1 MKKYIAITLTLVVV
15 AVIGIS
21 LSNPKNSNIMYEFD
35 GETVSAET
43 YYEMMIEN
51 YGHEL
56 AFQYLEKAYL
66 ETIEVSDDIKSMSKL
81 QAQAMLT
88 EETTDEEKEAITES
102 LVALG
107 YKGIDDLEKFFQHS
121 NIRRDMIAK
130 NYSKYIDLDA
140 LAADLKPR
148 LVTHVLV
155 LATQEEEDH
164 DKAKTP
170 TKEEKHLMDKVDAV
184 LKDSKDIKLDM
195 IKVSDSET
203 IVGENLGYVDK
214 NTQLVESFLVEALK
228 TKEKTISGWV
238 KSSFGYHRI
247 YVESSNIKDFS
258 ESDDFISA
266 IQEYDKTLSYKVMLG
281 VMKESGVII
290 NQDFEAKLLK
300 GLEG

>member
-1 MKKYIAITLTLVVV
+1 MKKYIAIALTIILV

-21 LSNPKNSNIMYEFD
+21 LSNQKNSNTMYEFD
-35 GETVSAET
+35 GEVVSAET

-56 AFQYLEKAYL
+56 AFQFLEKSYL
-66 ETIEVSDDIKSMSKL
+66 ETLEVSDDIKSMSKL

-88 EETTDEEKEAITES
+88 EETTDEEKAAITES

-107 YKGIDDLEKFFQHS
+107 YKGINDLEIFFQHS
-121 NIRRDMIAK
+121 NMRREMISE
-130 NYSKYIDLDA
+130 NYSKYIDIDTLVA
-140 LAADLKPR
+140 ELNPR

-155 LATQEEEDH
+155 LATQEAKEHESS
-164 DKAKTP
+164 KAP
-170 TKEEKHLMDKVDAV
+170 TKEEKKLMDKVDGV

-247 YVESSNIKDFS
+247 YVESTSINDFGK
-258 ESDDFISA
+258 SDDFISA

-281 VMKESGVII
+281 VMKESGVTI

>member
-1 MKKYIAITLTLVVV
+1 MKKYIAIALTIIVV

-21 LSNPKNSNIMYEFD
+21 LSNPKNSNTMYEFD
-35 GETVSAET
+35 SEVVSAET

-56 AFQYLEKAYL
+56 AFQFLEKSYL
-66 ETIEVSDDIKSMSKL
+66 ETLEVSDDIKSMSKL

-88 EETTDEEKEAITES
+88 EETTDEEKAAITES

-107 YKGIDDLEKFFQHS
+107 YKGINDLEIFFQHS
-121 NIRRDMIAK
+121 NMRREMIAE
-130 NYSKYIDLDA
+130 NYSKYIDLDT
-140 LAADLKPR
+140 LVADFKPR

-155 LATQEEEDH
+155 LATQDEKDH
-164 DKAKTP
+164 EQAKAP
-170 TKEEKHLMDKVDAV
+170 TKEEKQLMDKVDAV

-203 IVGENLGYVDK
+203 IIGENLGYVDI

-247 YVESSNIKDFS
+247 YVESTSINDFGK
-258 ESDDFISA
+258 SDDFISA
-266 IQEYDKTLSYKVMLG
+266 IQEYDKTLSYKIMLG
-281 VMKESGVII
+281 VMKESGVTI